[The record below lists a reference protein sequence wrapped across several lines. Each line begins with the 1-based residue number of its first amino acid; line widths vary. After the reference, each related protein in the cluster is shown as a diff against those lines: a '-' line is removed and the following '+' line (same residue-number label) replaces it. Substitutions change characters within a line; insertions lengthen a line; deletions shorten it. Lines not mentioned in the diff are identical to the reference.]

1 MIEVPALTVGGR
13 TIVSVFEETALA
25 HGAFPVAV
33 NVSVTPPAVIS
44 AALGVY
50 TGVKVVPFVKV
61 PDPEVV
67 QFTPVLLAAVA
78 PVIFTDAIFEQV
90 D

>member
-1 MIEVPALTVGGR
+1 M
-13 TIVSVFEETALA
+13 VSVFVPTALA
-25 HGAFPVAV
+25 QGAFPVAV
-33 NVSVTPPAVIS
+33 KVNCTLPAVIS

-50 TGVKVVPFVKV
+50 AGVRVVPFVKV